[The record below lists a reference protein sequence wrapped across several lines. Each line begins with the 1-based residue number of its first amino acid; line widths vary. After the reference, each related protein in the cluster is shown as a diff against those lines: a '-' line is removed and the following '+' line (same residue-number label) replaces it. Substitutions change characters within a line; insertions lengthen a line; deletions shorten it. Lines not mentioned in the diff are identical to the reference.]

1 MLLIRIYILAGL
13 MVHKL
18 VWEVFKRQR
27 GGSPRSRSADPAGL
41 RIIRLVKIGVLLGI
55 AVQTLIPPGV
65 RVVQGVLAVN
75 GQDLRPARQFFDNFP
90 QQPSTRVGLR
100 STPKQDHSTK
110 LPRPSKTLT
119 LLK

>member
-55 AVQTLIPPGV
+55 AVQTRRTATPRFI
-65 RVVQGVLAVN
+65 
-75 GQDLRPARQFFDNFP
+75 RPRQCRHP
-90 QQPSTRVGLR
+90 CRI
-100 STPKQDHSTK
+100 
-110 LPRPSKTLT
+110 RPSHSPS
-119 LLK
+119 